1 MPVLIAW
8 IVALVVTGLIVGIVG
23 YQLAGQL
30 ARANRALGAL
40 RRDIEP
46 RVPELLARV
55 QRDTSAGRHSAER
68 QAGAE
73 PIHSR
78 R

>member
-8 IVALVVTGLIVGIVG
+8 IVALVVSGLVLGIVG
-23 YQLAGQL
+23 FQVVGQL
-30 ARANRALGAL
+30 ARTGRAVSAF

-46 RVPELLARV
+46 RVPELLGQL
-55 QRDTSAGRHSAER
+55 QRDTSGGRHSAER
-68 QAGAE
+68 QPDAE
-73 PIHSR
+73 RMHSR